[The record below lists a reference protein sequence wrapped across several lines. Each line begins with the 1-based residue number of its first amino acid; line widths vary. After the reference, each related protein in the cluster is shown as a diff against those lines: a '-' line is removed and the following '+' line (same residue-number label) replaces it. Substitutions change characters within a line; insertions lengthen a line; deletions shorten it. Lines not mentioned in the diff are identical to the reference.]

1 MDQKLHFFLLAAEC
15 GGNLT
20 KQSSGVVTSPNYPE
34 KYADSSKGSS
44 RQCHWFIHVR
54 PRHQILLNFE
64 KFEVEGKP
72 AGESHGDD
80 GIDRGDD
87 DGMR

>member
-1 MDQKLHFFLLAAEC
+1 MPMYCTAEC

-20 KQSSGVVTSPNYPE
+20 KQSSGVITSPNYPE
-34 KYADSSKGSS
+34 KYADSSEGSS

-72 AGESHGDD
+72 AGEFT
-80 GIDRGDD
+80 RTNCN
-87 DGMR
+87 